1 MRIPMT
7 NPSALTSVSHSVTWN
22 QSGAVGEQRTTT
34 VTGTS
39 SVTYTPFKPDD
50 DVGSDYLT
58 GMTHRSSVSNLADE
72 SLTTL
77 TKQLGR
83 FERAIQRE
91 RPDIAGKAWDFGI
104 QDGKV
109 VALGDELSAED
120 KSWLEERI
128 NDNSKLANAASE
140 YISLASN
147 YLETT
152 QTNPAYISVNVLTSN
167 ELKYN
172 FHDTRKTLESSIG
185 FRAFTQA
192 LHTAYDTGHGEVTTG
207 PFSAYI
213 SFDYLAAKVLAP
225 AEKALTHRV

>member
-7 NPSALTSVSHSVTWN
+7 NPSALTSVSHTVKWN
-22 QSGAVGEQRTTT
+22 QGVGVDEQKTTT
-34 VTGTS
+34 VSGTS
-39 SVTYTPFKPDD
+39 SVTYTPYIPND

-58 GMTHRSSVSNLADE
+58 GMSHRSSVSNLADE

-83 FERAIQRE
+83 LERAVQRE
-91 RPDIAGKAWDFGI
+91 RPDIADKAWDFGLK
-104 QDGKV
+104 DGKV
-109 VALGDELSAED
+109 VAIGDDLSADD
-120 KSWLEERI
+120 KAWLEERI
-128 NDNSKLANAASE
+128 NDNSKLANAASA
-140 YISLASN
+140 YISLATN

-152 QTNPAYISVNVLTSN
+152 KTNPAYIGVNFLTGN

-172 FHDTRKTLESSIG
+172 FHDTKKTLESSIG
-185 FRAFTQA
+185 FRAFTRD

-213 SFDYLAAKVLAP
+213 SFDFLAARVLAP
-225 AEKALTHRV
+225 SNGAEK